1 MKIIAIDDDKTVRLL
16 VSRCLEKE
24 GHQVLAAENAEQG
37 MLIITQEN
45 PDLILLD
52 VMMPGM
58 SGLELCAKLK
68 NEPATKSIPV
78 FMLTG
83 KTQEK
88 DINEALSSGADN
100 YISKPFNPQQLSQ
113 IIQNKMKDL

>member
-1 MKIIAIDDDKTVRLL
+1 MKIIAIDDDRTVRLL
-16 VSRCLEKE
+16 VSRCLEKD
-24 GHQVLAAENAEQG
+24 GHQVITAESGEQG
-37 MLIITQEN
+37 ELLVTQEN

-58 SGLELCAKLK
+58 SGIELCAKLK
-68 NEPATKSIPV
+68 NNPATKSVPV

-83 KTQEK
+83 KTQEQ

-100 YISKPFNPQQLSQ
+100 YILKPFNPLQLNQ
-113 IIQNKMKDL
+113 MIQNKMNDL